1 MKEELKIKGEE
12 ESKENK
18 LKENENNE
26 NKNENNT
33 NENNNDKNNNN
44 KSNNNN
50 NENDENNYQIIL
62 NEEEEEEDEEE
73 ELKDIIDENSLNFS
87 GKNYKITKVDND
99 LPLLENISNTTEQ
112 KRLINKQIRK
122 NSKAP
127 KKLTK
132 YFSLQEFPK
141 SKYFTDDEL
150 KKIIKLVY
158 KFHKNEEEQLEI
170 HKFFLKTKI
179 KEKLKSDLLNANITP
194 EKLTSLCSKFV
205 TSQIF
210 HNKDIIYTLEEK
222 SELIYII
229 LRGNIGLYK
238 MESSFDYMNY
248 EEYLT
253 YLHKEKKNYDSTK
266 FNIEEDNGE
275 IGKTFIDDFVLKNT
289 IEENKEIFQIRK
301 FTDIEEIKDILF
313 TIKIYKDCIDKDGQ
327 NLMEIYNVYEYPYSF
342 LGFQDVI
349 DSKINMNEFIKKL
362 SNLFTEKEN
371 FYMGRLNTIVHKI
384 KKLTYVR
391 VEYLGENEYF
401 GNFEMID
408 YKPLRN
414 ETARCE
420 SNKVL
425 LFAINKKAY
434 SNILYKEQ
442 KHQRQEQLD
451 YFYKSYFFRCLN
463 KKFFEKRVYSK
474 FKIMNKYLGDEL
486 FHEEE
491 RFKNFYIV
499 KEGTLEISISNVSL
513 IDLKN
518 LITKLYDLIKNDV
531 QMNIKVRE
539 RMIHPYNTIQN
550 SLNLKRKFLIYTSE
564 KGLFGD
570 YELFFDL
577 PSIFTANIISKEIKL
592 FLFSYEKYYKAKKEN
607 ASIYEGLQKS
617 AIKKIQYIINR
628 LMSVYDSYFDKIE
641 KEFTIKQ
648 YEQVEDLKEKEKILK
663 NPYHNTPPSPEKYK
677 NIKNTSNYI
686 IYENDLI
693 TDVRKYDPKEILTGR
708 FIKKKKVINND
719 TTTNN
724 FNYEIQDTIPNF
736 DKDKIF
742 NNLFKSVQIKKPRKI
757 FLPPIA
763 TTENDT
769 IDMKV
774 INKEESIQKKIN
786 EYLYNFSHNRRKKKV
801 RRNYF
806 DFQKKI
812 EKNEHSRNLSFS
824 NLYKEYRETSPRK
837 REPLYININNSRIK
851 LPDKIEKNVP
861 LINKMKIEY
870 EKSQNKNENEEK
882 KKIDNHDNKFNPI
895 IRDYFY
901 KGTFH
906 DTLDKVPGA
915 YFVAI
920 NQFIKQVKDEKE
932 RINNEKKKQKEKELK
947 EKKEKEMEKD
957 NEIKKDFN

>member
-1 MKEELKIKGEE
+1 MEE
-12 ESKENK
+12 ESNNNNKEDLKDNK
-18 LKENENNE
+18 SSENNINE
-26 NKNENNT
+26 NKNENNN
-33 NENNNDKNNNN
+33 NERNSKE
-44 KSNNNN
+44 KINNN
-50 NENDENNYQIIL
+50 NEMDEHNIQIIE
-62 NEEEEEEDEEE
+62 NEEEEEEEELE
-73 ELKDIIDENSLNFS
+73 ELKDVVELNPNHFS
-87 GKNYKITKVDND
+87 EKNYKITKVDID
-99 LPLLENISNTTEQ
+99 LPLLENISNTSEQ

-141 SKYFTDDEL
+141 SKYFTDDEI

-158 KFHKNEEEQLEI
+158 KFKKTEEEQAEI

-179 KEKLKSDLLNANITP
+179 KDRLKSDLLNANITP
-194 EKLTSLCSKFV
+194 EKLTTLCSKFV

-210 HNKDIIYTLEEK
+210 HYKDIIYTLEEK

-238 MESSFDYMNY
+238 MESSFDQMNY

-253 YLHKEKKNYDSTK
+253 YLHKEKKNYDENK
-266 FNIEEDNGE
+266 LNIEEDKGE

-289 IEENKEIFQIRK
+289 IEENKEFFQIRR
-301 FTDIEEIKDILF
+301 FTDIEEIMDILF
-313 TIKIYKDCIDKDGQ
+313 MIKIYKDCVDKDGQ
-327 NLMEIYNVYEYPYSF
+327 NVMELYNVYEYPYSF
-342 LGFQDVI
+342 LNFKDVI
-349 DSKINMNEFIKKL
+349 DSKINMNEFIKNL
-362 SNLFTEKEN
+362 TNLFTEKEN
-371 FYMGRLNTIVHKI
+371 FYMSRLNTLVHKI
-384 KKLTYVR
+384 KKLKYVR
-391 VEYLGENEYF
+391 IEYLGENEYF

-425 LFAINKKAY
+425 LFAINKKSY

-442 KHQRQEQLD
+442 KHIRQEQLD

-486 FHEEE
+486 FHEGES
-491 RFKNFYIV
+491 FNNFYIV
-499 KEGTLEISISNVSL
+499 KEGTLEISISNTSL

-570 YELFFDL
+570 YELFYNL

-592 FLFSYEKYYKAKKEN
+592 FLFSYERYYKAKKEN
-607 ASIYEGLQKS
+607 YSIYEGLQKS
-617 AIKKIQYIINR
+617 SIKKIEYTITR
-628 LMSVYDSYFDKIE
+628 LMSVYNSYFDKIE

-663 NPYHNTPPSPEKYK
+663 NPYHNIPPSPEKYK

-686 IYENDLI
+686 IYNNDLI
-693 TDVRKYDPKEILTGR
+693 NDVRQYDPKEILTGR
-708 FIKKKKVINND
+708 IIKKEKVITND
-719 TTTNN
+719 TNTNNFN

-736 DKDKIF
+736 DKDKMF
-742 NNLFKSVQIKKPRKI
+742 NYLFKSVQIKKPKKI
-757 FLPPIA
+757 YLPPI
-763 TTENDT
+763 TKTENDT
-769 IDMKV
+769 IDMIS
-774 INKEESIQKKIN
+774 INKQESLQKKIS
-786 EYLYNFSHNRRKKKV
+786 EHLYNFSNERRRRKI

-806 DFQKKI
+806 NFNTFSNKN
-812 EKNEHSRNLSFS
+812 EKNERSRNSSLS
-824 NLYKEYRETSPRK
+824 NLYKEYREMSPRK
-837 REPLYININNSRIK
+837 REPLYININNSKIK

-861 LINKMKIEY
+861 LLNKIKVEF
-870 EKSQNKNENEEK
+870 EKSQNKNEIEEK
-882 KKIDNHDNKFNPI
+882 KKLDNQDNKFNPV

-901 KGTFH
+901 RGTFH

-920 NQFIKQVKDEKE
+920 NEFIKIVKEEKE
-932 RINNEKKKQKEKELK
+932 KNEKKKKEKK
-947 EKKEKEMEKD
+947 DKKEKEIQKD
-957 NEIKKDFN
+957 NEINKDNN

>member
-1 MKEELKIKGEE
+1 MEE
-12 ESKENK
+12 ESNNNNKEDLKDNK
-18 LKENENNE
+18 SSENNINE
-26 NKNENNT
+26 NKNENNN
-33 NENNNDKNNNN
+33 NERNSKE
-44 KSNNNN
+44 KINNN
-50 NENDENNYQIIL
+50 NEMDEHNIQIIE
-62 NEEEEEEDEEE
+62 NEEEEEEEELE
-73 ELKDIIDENSLNFS
+73 ELKDVVELNPNHFS
-87 GKNYKITKVDND
+87 EKNYKITKVDID
-99 LPLLENISNTTEQ
+99 LPLLENISNTSEQ

-141 SKYFTDDEL
+141 SKYFTDDEI

-158 KFHKNEEEQLEI
+158 KFKKTEEEQAEI

-179 KEKLKSDLLNANITP
+179 KDRLKSDLLNANITP
-194 EKLTSLCSKFV
+194 EKLTTLCSKFV

-210 HNKDIIYTLEEK
+210 HYKDIIYTLEEK

-238 MESSFDYMNY
+238 MESSFDQMNY

-253 YLHKEKKNYDSTK
+253 YLHKEKKNYDENKS
-266 FNIEEDNGE
+266 NIEEDNGE

-289 IEENKEIFQIRK
+289 IEENKEFFPIRR
-301 FTDIEEIKDILF
+301 FTDIEEIMNILF
-313 TIKIYKDCIDKDGQ
+313 MIKIYKDCVDRDGQ
-327 NLMEIYNVYEYPYSF
+327 NLMEIYNIYEYPYSF

-349 DSKINMNEFIKKL
+349 DSKINMNEFIKNL
-362 SNLFTEKEN
+362 TNLFSEKEN
-371 FYMGRLNTIVHKI
+371 FYMSKLNSLEHKI
-384 KKLTYVR
+384 KKLKYVR

-420 SNKVL
+420 SSKVL

-442 KHQRQEQLD
+442 KHIRQEQLD
-451 YFYKSYFFRCLN
+451 YFYKSYFFRCIN

-486 FHEEE
+486 FHEGE
-491 RFKNFYIV
+491 RFNNFYIV
-499 KEGTLEISISNVSL
+499 KEGTLEISISNTSL

-570 YELFFDL
+570 YELFYDL

-592 FLFSYEKYYKAKKEN
+592 FLFSYERYYKAKKEN
-607 ASIYEGLQKS
+607 YSIYEGLQKS
-617 AIKKIQYIINR
+617 AIKKIQYIITR

-677 NIKNTSNYI
+677 NIKNTANYI
-686 IYENDLI
+686 IYNNDLV

-708 FIKKKKVINND
+708 TIKKEKVINND
-719 TTTNN
+719 TTSNNFN

-736 DKDKIF
+736 DKDKMF
-742 NNLFKSVQIKKPRKI
+742 NYLFRSVQIKKPKKI

-763 TTENDT
+763 NTENDT
-769 IDMKV
+769 IDMKP
-774 INKEESIQKKIN
+774 INNEESIQKKIS
-786 EYLYNFSHNRRKKKV
+786 EHLYNFSHNKRRRRV

-806 DFQKKI
+806 NFNLTNRN
-812 EKNEHSRNLSFS
+812 EKNEHSRNCSFS
-824 NLYKEYRETSPRK
+824 NLYKEYREKSPRK
-837 REPLYININNSRIK
+837 REPLYISINNNKIK

-861 LINKMKIEY
+861 LLNKLKFEF
-870 EKSQNKNENEEK
+870 EKSQNQNEIEEK
-882 KKIDNHDNKFNPI
+882 KKKDIQENKFNPV

-901 KGTFH
+901 RGTFH

-920 NQFIKQVKDEKE
+920 NEFINKVKEEKE
-932 RINNEKKKQKEKELK
+932 KNEKKKKEKEEKEK
-947 EKKEKEMEKD
+947 EKKIKKD
-957 NEIKKDFN
+957 NEINKDNI